1 MGKKLTDIEDDIKL
15 SSKLFKDYLK
25 SNLEIEVIDF
35 IEEINL
41 NDNAYIFSGVIRNF
55 FLNKKEFRDLDIV
68 VTSTK
73 KIEKIIKKYK
83 HKKNSFGGYK
93 LSIGDLN
100 IDLWELKKTWALN
113 YNPQLFTEEDL
124 YCLPNTSFFNF
135 SSIVYDFRNESF
147 NYSKKFKQFLQT
159 KKLDIVFPANPNKNL
174 CVVNTIYYSE
184 KFNLKIGSD
193 LKKYLNTINL
203 KKIEGLDE
211 TQIKHFGEVKY
222 SKDFIVQ
229 KIDDMRNQKDDV
241 SVKKIEHSYKLF
253 QI

>member
-1 MGKKLTDIEDDIKL
+1 MAKKLIDIDDDIKL

-25 SNLEIEVIDF
+25 SNLEKEVIDF
-35 IEEINL
+35 IEEINSK
-41 NDNAYIFSGVIRNF
+41 DNAYIFSGVIRNF
-55 FLNKKEFRDLDIV
+55 FLKKGEFRDLDIV

-83 HKKNSFGGYK
+83 YRKNSFGGYK
-93 LSIGDLN
+93 LLIGDLN

-124 YCLPNTSFFNF
+124 NFLPNTSFFNF
-135 SSIVYDFRNESF
+135 SSIVFDFRDESF

-159 KKLDIVFPANPNKNL
+159 KKLDVVFPANPNKNL

-203 KKIEGLDE
+203 KKIEGLE
-211 TQIKHFGEVKY
+211 NTQIKHFGEIKY
-222 SKDFIVQ
+222 SNDFIVR
-229 KIDDMRNQKDDV
+229 KIEDLRNQKDEVLEKEID
-241 SVKKIEHSYKLF
+241 YLNTLF
-253 QI
+253 QM